1 MRSYWPLIL
10 SLAAMWGASYL
21 FIKVAVEDIPPAAM
35 TELRV
40 LLAGTLLFAYV
51 AWRMG
56 ARRAVGE
63 LRRAWVPCAVLG
75 VINAAVP
82 MGLVAWGETHIDSSV
97 AGIAQ
102 STVPL
107 FTFILA
113 AKFLPHERVGL
124 VRVAG
129 VAIGFLGV
137 ALLAG
142 FPSEGGWW
150 ALAGT
155 LAVVLSSVSYAS
167 GGVYGQ
173 LQVHEI
179 PGPVLATGNMLAAAV
194 VLLPLAIVDPPT
206 EMPGGTALAGLAGLV
221 LIPTFAGQLLLFRVL
236 RLHGSRKLS
245 IVTYLMPAFAVAY
258 GALLLG
264 RARDGRHD
272 RRVRVHRRRCR
283 PRIGTAPLRRTR
295 AGVDGVSVSI
305 RRARPN
311 DVDFL
316 VELVTHEDVEPFL
329 AAVRS
334 KGNDEISAEIERSE
348 NEPDA
353 FGLFLI
359 EVDGERAGTMRFERT
374 NARSRI
380 ASLGGLAVH
389 PAFRGAKVA
398 DTAARQFQR
407 HLLDEL
413 GFHRLQMEIYGFNE
427 RAMRHAERAGFVHEG
442 VRRKA
447 YWRNDEWV
455 DGVLYGL
462 VVEDIA
468 HG

>member
-1 MRSYWPLIL
+1 
-10 SLAAMWGASYL
+10 MWGASYL

-40 LLAGTLLFAYV
+40 LLAGILLFAYV
-51 AWRMG
+51 SWRMG

-75 VINAAVP
+75 VINGAVP

-129 VAIGFLGV
+129 VAVGFLGV

-142 FPSEGGWW
+142 FPAEGGWW

-155 LAVVLSSVSYAS
+155 LAVVLSSLSYAS

-173 LQVHEI
+173 LQVHET

-206 EMPGGTALAGLAGLV
+206 EVPGGTALAGLAGLV

-258 GALLLG
+258 GA
-264 RARDGRHD
+264 
-272 RRVRVHRRRCR
+272 V
-283 PRIGTAPLRRTR
+283 
-295 AGVDGVSVSI
+295 
-305 RRARPN
+305 
-311 DVDFL
+311 
-316 VELVTHEDVEPFL
+316 
-329 AAVRS
+329 
-334 KGNDEISAEIERSE
+334 
-348 NEPDA
+348 
-353 FGLFLI
+353 
-359 EVDGERAGTMRFERT
+359 
-374 NARSRI
+374 
-380 ASLGGLAVH
+380 
-389 PAFRGAKVA
+389 
-398 DTAARQFQR
+398 
-407 HLLDEL
+407 LLDEPVT
-413 GFHRLQMEIYGFNE
+413 G
-427 RAMRHAERAGFVHEG
+427 AMIAGFALIVTGAVLASGQRLFG
-442 VRRKA
+442 VRA
-447 YWRNDEWV
+447 QES
-455 DGVLYGL
+455 
-462 VVEDIA
+462 A
-468 HG
+468 A